1 MEHGSLLVLVSVLVA
16 PYTWFTDQAI
26 LLPALFG
33 GVYLTR
39 SRTVITTLALASAII
54 EVANFRGIPVLHSA
68 FYIWTAPAWLAWYLY
83 ATKHRDTK
91 NVCEAPLLAD
101 RGVMRTMNS

>member
-26 LLPALFG
+26 LLPALLG

-39 SRTVITTLALASAII
+39 SRTLIATFALTSAII
-54 EVANFRGIPVLHSA
+54 EIANFRGIPVLHSA

-83 ATKHRDTK
+83 AARRRDSR
-91 NVCEAPLLAD
+91 NAYEAPLLAD
-101 RGVMRTMNS
+101 SGVMGTLKS